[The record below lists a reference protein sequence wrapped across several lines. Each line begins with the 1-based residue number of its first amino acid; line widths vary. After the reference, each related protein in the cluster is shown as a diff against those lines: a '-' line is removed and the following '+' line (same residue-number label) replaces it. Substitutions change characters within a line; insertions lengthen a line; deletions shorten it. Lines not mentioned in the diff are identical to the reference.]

1 MLAVIA
7 GLLEDYDFPTSLS
20 KPKGGMSP
28 RGIFQSPIY
37 YVCMSIAPLFFM
49 LPLVFS
55 TSVYSATWEIRLF
68 FSWMNLLIHQ
78 KKTSKQ
84 TNKLHPKESQQQKQI
99 RMNTTAT
106 PEGEEGLA
114 VVCRERPELSPL
126 L

>member
-1 MLAVIA
+1 MGNQVAFQMD
-7 GLLEDYDFPTSLS
+7 E
-20 KPKGGMSP
+20 SP
-28 RGIFQSPIY
+28 NP
-37 YVCMSIAPLFFM
+37 P
-49 LPLVFS
+49 
-55 TSVYSATWEIRLF
+55 E
-68 FSWMNLLIHQ
+68 

-84 TNKLHPKESQQQKQI
+84 TNKLHPKESQQQNQI